1 VIVAVTDWP
10 VVTPPNPAAGDHAYD
25 EPPLADNTEDPP
37 ETTDVGEA
45 VAAIVG
51 NALAVKVRTLELTGI
66 DKFVATLL

>member
-10 VVTPPNPAAGDHAYD
+10 VAWFKEAVGVHAYD
-25 EPPLADNTEDPP
+25 APPLADKVEDPP

-51 NALAVKVRTLELTGI
+51 KALAVKVRTLELTGI

>member
-10 VVTPPNPAAGDHAYD
+10 VTPLNPPAGDHAYD
-25 EPPLADNTEDPP
+25 DPPLADKVEDPP

-51 NALAVKVRTLELTGI
+51 GVLAVKVRTLELTVI